1 MTYFNH
7 VLPLLL
13 FLHIFVFSPTI
24 ADENKRQ
31 TYIVQVQNDMK
42 PTLFSTVDQWYRSTL
57 AALEPSGSPD
67 DADQDQSSMMLHVYT
82 KVIHGFSAKLTKAQ
96 AEEMKARP
104 EVLNVFPDQLRQRHT
119 TRSPQ
124 FLGIIN
130 PEDHSKKKSHLGLL
144 QASDYGSDVII
155 GVLDTGIWP
164 ESESFHDRGLGP
176 VPSRWA
182 GHCDKRLNF
191 TCNRKIIGA
200 RVFSSGSRAMLGE
213 PNTLK
218 SETPRDIEGHGT
230 HTASTAAGRAVKNA
244 SVFGYAAGTATGI
257 APKARLAIYKIC
269 MPQGCSD
276 SDIIAGFDAAVK
288 DGVDIVSLSVGSR
301 GSAEEYSSDAFAIA
315 TFGAID
321 HGVFVSA
328 SAGNNGPVETS
339 VVNVAPWITTVGAGS
354 IDRNFPADLVLE
366 NGRVLTG
373 SSIYGGKSLPKNK
386 FFPLVYAGNLSE
398 AGMGKAICDPASLH
412 QKHVRGKIVICD
424 ITNVSIVDKGVNVK
438 NAGGIGM
445 VLANEDV
452 YGERHLSAAHV
463 LPAVQL
469 GPKSRHVTL
478 DYLAKARAPRAT
490 IVYRG
495 THVGIKPAPIVAWFS
510 GRGPNLI
517 SLNIIKPDLI
527 APGVDI
533 LAAWP
538 DKVGPT
544 GLASDERRVAF
555 NFDSGTSMS
564 CPHVSGVAALLKGA
578 HRDWST
584 ARIKSAMMTT
594 AYVRDNLG
602 NPFIEETTNKTTD
615 VWAYGSGHVDPEKA
629 ADPGLVFDLTV
640 DDYVQF
646 LCGSGYSKKDIQIV
660 TRRAVKCDK
669 KKLKPWDLNYPS
681 IFVIFDQSYK
691 KKFEVAATRTVTL
704 VSKVASTY
712 TVTIESPKGVVV
724 SVHPSKLVFNRT
736 EEKRSY
742 VVNISA
748 VKDQIPRGHGDEESV
763 FGRMTWSDGRHVVG
777 VPIGDVSFHKLSL
790 QPMVSLVLKMLSNN
804 PFRCVLSDRIYN
816 TCVCHVLQTVDLR
829 ISDPNFGPS
838 DSDPV
843 EVIVSATVSVWRLK
857 LRLARKREFS
867 DVHTTVRPTRVIRD
881 LAGKFQT
888 SQQEEET
895 LEPLNTFLGVFSLN

>member
-1 MTYFNH
+1 MRQSSYYVLINMICFNH

-13 FLHIFVFSPTI
+13 FLHIFVSSSPTI
-24 ADENKRQ
+24 ADDENKRQ
-31 TYIVQVQNDMK
+31 SYIIQVRNDMK
-42 PTLFSTVDQWYRSTL
+42 PNLFSTVDQWYRWTL
-57 AALEPSGSPD
+57 AALESSGAPD
-67 DADQDQSSMMLHVYT
+67 DADQDQSTMMLHVYT
-82 KVIHGFSAKLTKAQ
+82 KVFHGFSAKLTKAQ
-96 AEEMKARP
+96 AEKMKARP
-104 EVLNVFPDQLRQRHT
+104 EVLNVYPDQLRQRHT

-130 PEDHSKKKSHLGLL
+130 PEDHSKKKSHHGLL

-182 GHCDKRLNF
+182 GHCDKTLNF

-200 RVFSSGSRAMLGE
+200 RVFSSGSRAMLGHSE
-213 PNTLK
+213 N
-218 SETPRDIEGHGT
+218 ETPRDIEGHGT
-230 HTASTAAGRAVKNA
+230 HTASTAAGRAVNNA
-244 SVFGYAAGTATGI
+244 SVFGYGAGTATGI

-269 MPQGCSD
+269 MPRGCSD

-288 DGVDIVSLSVGSR
+288 DGVDIVSFSVGDPG
-301 GSAEEYSSDAFAIA
+301 GSVVEYSSDPFSIA
-315 TFGAID
+315 TFGVID
-321 HGVFVSA
+321 HGVFVST
-328 SAGNNGPVETS
+328 SAGNDGPAGYS

-354 IDRNFPADLVLE
+354 IDRNLPVDLVLE
-366 NGRVLTG
+366 NGQVLTG
-373 SSIYGGKSLPKNK
+373 TSIYGGKSLPKNK

-398 AGMGKAICDPASLH
+398 ADMGKAICDSASLDP
-412 QKHVRGKIVICD
+412 KHVRGKIVICD
-424 ITNVSIVDKGVNVK
+424 LKNLSIVVKGVNVK
-438 NAGGIGM
+438 KAGGIGM

-452 YGERHLSAAHV
+452 FGERHIGVAHV

-469 GPKSRHVTL
+469 GPKSKHVAF
-478 DYLAKARAPRAT
+478 DYLAKARAPRAK

-495 THVGIKPAPIVAWFS
+495 THVGIKPAPIVAYFS
-510 GRGPNLI
+510 SKGPNLI

-533 LAAWP
+533 LAAWSG
-538 DKVGPT
+538 KVGPT
-544 GLASDERRVAF
+544 DLASDERRVAF
-555 NFDSGTSMS
+555 NFNSGTSMS

-602 NPFIEETTNKTTD
+602 NPFIEESTNKTTD

-629 ADPGLVFDLTV
+629 ADPGLVFDLTM

-646 LCGSGYSKKDIQIV
+646 LCGSGYSKKDIQII

-724 SVHPSKLVFNRT
+724 SVHPSKLIFNRT

-742 VVNISA
+742 VNISA
-748 VKDQIPRGHGDEESV
+748 VKDQIPHGHGDEESV

-777 VPIGDVSFHKLSL
+777 VPIGIMWF
-790 QPMVSLVLKMLSNN
+790 NN
-804 PFRCVLSDRIYN
+804 
-816 TCVCHVLQTVDLR
+816 
-829 ISDPNFGPS
+829 
-838 DSDPV
+838 
-843 EVIVSATVSVWRLK
+843 K
-857 LRLARKREFS
+857 
-867 DVHTTVRPTRVIRD
+867 
-881 LAGKFQT
+881 
-888 SQQEEET
+888 
-895 LEPLNTFLGVFSLN
+895 